1 MYCIKSI
8 LLHLLRGTWQSE
20 QRKAAGEAYID
31 FSKAFTEL
39 GIVGSLAKGNTE
51 NNKTLECTEL
61 VAPYYKDL
69 LLDCY
74 LITYSTG
81 AIQVSLQIALF
92 KSFFNDLIYK
102 MLLKF
107 MDNTEP
113 GWLNYIEQSFHVLKI
128 KIPNSLKQRS
138 EIKNGNQQTQ
148 VQNTLMRQQEAQK

>member
-1 MYCIKSI
+1 
-8 LLHLLRGTWQSE
+8 
-20 QRKAAGEAYID
+20 
-31 FSKAFTEL
+31 
-39 GIVGSLAKGNTE
+39 
-51 NNKTLECTEL
+51 
-61 VAPYYKDL
+61 
-69 LLDCY
+69 
-74 LITYSTG
+74 
-81 AIQVSLQIALF
+81 
-92 KSFFNDLIYK
+92 